1 MSPALALSAPPF
13 FDPAPATSMTKDSLE
28 RRQIWFYLIAIL
40 AGLALGSLAPA
51 LTPTLGLLLWPSLTL
66 LLYAT
71 FTQVRFH
78 QLPAA
83 FKHSA
88 FISAAL
94 IGNFVVLPI
103 LAFGVLFLVPDEPA
117 IQLGL
122 LLVLLV
128 PCTDWFITFAHQAKG
143 DLRSAITITPVLLI
157 AQMLLLPL
165 YLWLFM
171 GKDFMGMISASHMIT
186 VFTVVLALPLG
197 LAWLTER
204 WAGEK
209 PPRHA
214 LIERIGWFPVPLL
227 AFVLFLIAAS
237 QVQTVQEALPVLGS
251 IFLACLVFLIGATAC
266 GLVLS
271 KRFGLPTSQ
280 ARTLVFTL
288 TTRNSFVV
296 LPFALALPAAWE
308 MAAIVIVFQSLIE
321 LFGMIALLWL
331 VPKKLLP

>member
-1 MSPALALSAPPF
+1 
-13 FDPAPATSMTKDSLE
+13 MTRDNLE
-28 RRQIWFYLIAIL
+28 RHQVWVYLAAIL
-40 AGLALGSLAPA
+40 LGLVIGSVAPGLAPMFE
-51 LTPTLGLLLWPSLTL
+51 LLLWPGLAL

-71 FTQVRFH
+71 FTQVRLD

-83 FKHSA
+83 FRDRK

-94 IGNFVVLPI
+94 LGNFIVLPV
-103 LAFGVLFLVPDEPA
+103 LVLGVLMLVPDVPA
-117 IQLGL
+117 IRLGL

-128 PCTDWFITFAHQAKG
+128 PCTDWFITFAHQAGG
-143 DLRSAITITPVLLI
+143 DLRRAIAITPALLVL
-157 AQMLLLPL
+157 QMLFLPI

-171 GKDFMGMISASHMIT
+171 GEGFAEIVSAGRMVT
-186 VFTVVLALPLG
+186 VFAVVIILPLV

-209 PPRHA
+209 ARRA
-214 LIERIGWFPVPLL
+214 AMVERIGLLPVPLL
-227 AFVLFLIAAS
+227 ALVLFLIGAS
-237 QVQTVQEALPVLGS
+237 QVEAVLDSLPVMGDILV
-251 IFLACLVFLIGATAC
+251 ACVVFLIGAVIC
-266 GLVLS
+266 GLVIG
-271 KRFGLPTSQ
+271 KAFRLPVPQ

-321 LFGMIALLWL
+321 LFGMLALLWL
-331 VPKKLLP
+331 VPKKFLPPVREST